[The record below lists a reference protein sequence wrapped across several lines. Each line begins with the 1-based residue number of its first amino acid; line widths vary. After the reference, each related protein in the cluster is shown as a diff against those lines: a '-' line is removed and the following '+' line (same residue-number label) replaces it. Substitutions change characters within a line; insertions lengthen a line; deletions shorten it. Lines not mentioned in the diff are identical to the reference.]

1 MKTHT
6 EFLEELK
13 NDLKWEIKIWEKY
26 PMTYA
31 DRIMAN
37 ESVIDKIEQFES
49 ELKQVDD
56 EQERPE

>member
-1 MKTHT
+1 M
-6 EFLEELK
+6 EELK

-37 ESVIDKIEQFES
+37 ESVIDKIEQFET
-49 ELKQVDD
+49 ELKQVVD